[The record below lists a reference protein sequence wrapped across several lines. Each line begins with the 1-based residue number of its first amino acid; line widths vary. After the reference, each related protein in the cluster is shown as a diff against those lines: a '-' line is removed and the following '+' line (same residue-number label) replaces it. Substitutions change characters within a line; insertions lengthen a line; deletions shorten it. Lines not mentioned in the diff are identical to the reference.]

1 MNDEDRKY
9 ARRRIRWEDTEERD
23 AANYKVRLEDTDDTG
38 KGIIFMVVIFLIVVL
53 SQLFS

>member
-1 MNDEDRKY
+1 MNDEESKS

-23 AANYKVRLEDTDDTG
+23 AANYKVRWEDTDDTG
-38 KGIIFMVVIFLIVVL
+38 KGVVFMVSIFLIVVI